1 MLGMHFI
8 HSYCDSNWK
17 DNESVDSLNS
27 STDLMSGREV
37 ERIMQIFFS
46 SHQVSP
52 PKALSCPT
60 KERNKDTNVMF
71 FAEFSGFLCSR
82 DGKEFF

>member
-37 ERIMQIFFS
+37 ERKMQ
-46 SHQVSP
+46 
-52 PKALSCPT
+52 
-60 KERNKDTNVMF
+60 MF
-71 FAEFSGFLCSR
+71 FFIPSGVSTKSTLMPNKGEEQRYKCNVFC
-82 DGKEFF
+82 